1 MTLTKKCVEEAVEK
15 EIEVCVISGVEGNC
29 LSINYRRVAGAKPWG
44 GGKIITKWNVTVKD
58 IIEAFPEILSLAQA
72 YISGELGEMAEVTCP
87 KCRDI
92 GVICKDDPAKAY
104 VCDCQVGKQWKIEPR
119 GAQFRRVEEQQK
131 MIERYRSA
139 LEKIVQFKCV
149 DHEFVWEAERDF
161 LKIIDITTTALKG
174 QNGQEV

>member
-1 MTLTKKCVEEAVEK
+1 MTPNKKCVEEAIK
-15 EIEVCVISGVEGNC
+15 IFTHGSGASKNPVDSF
-29 LSINYRRVAGAKPWG
+29 LVAKDMLKQL
-44 GGKIITKWNVTVKD
+44 GK
-58 IIEAFPEILSLAQA
+58 A
-72 YISGELGEMAEVTCP
+72 YLSGELGVMAEVTCP

-131 MIERYRSA
+131 VIERYRLA